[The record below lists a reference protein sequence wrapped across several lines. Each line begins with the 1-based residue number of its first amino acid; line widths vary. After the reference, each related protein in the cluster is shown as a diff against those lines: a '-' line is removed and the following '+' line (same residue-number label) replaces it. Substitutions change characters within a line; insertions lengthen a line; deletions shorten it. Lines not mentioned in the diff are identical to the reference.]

1 MDLCHARKGVVVGL
15 GKSGLAAVHYL
26 YEQGLEV
33 GVSEQ
38 RTIKEFTP
46 LELEVLNKYV
56 HNVETGGHSEKF
68 CSAADIVVVS
78 PGVPHD
84 LPPLQ
89 AAKSCAVPVVGELA
103 LAAGQFDVPVIAVTG
118 SNGKTTV
125 TSLIAHLLQV
135 AGKKV
140 FLGGNIG
147 TPVLQYIMNPD
158 SFDVVVLELSSFQL
172 QSAGEFRPDIG
183 LFLNLSPDHLDWHGS
198 WQAYAEAKLKIFSC
212 QGKDDVAIIG
222 GDDDFLQKQVPV
234 STGQVL
240 CFGARADCR
249 ATIDDAIV
257 KIQPGF
263 GEQGHPEE
271 YSLAGT
277 QLASRVNQYNAAAAL
292 LALRQFGCAPADMS
306 RGLST
311 FKPPEH
317 RMTPVGEVQGVCFV
331 NDSKA
336 TNVGAVVAALSGYE
350 KNVILI
356 AGGRDKGSDF
366 SALRSVVQKRV
377 KHVVLI
383 GEAGQDIAGALA
395 GVVEM
400 QKAGTMQEAVEQAF
414 AKAEKNDTVL
424 LAPACASFD
433 MFENYGERGR
443 VFVDCVARL
452 QKNILNDTMIPVASL
467 PGGKVQDQ
475 VCES

>member
-1 MDLCHARKGVVVGL
+1 MDLCRAQKGVVVGL
-15 GKSGLAAVHYL
+15 GKSGLAAVQYL
-26 YEQGLEV
+26 YDQGLEV
-33 GVSEQ
+33 AVSE
-38 RTIKEFTP
+38 RRSIN
-46 LELEVLNKYV
+46 ELTAPEQEVLKKYV
-56 HNVETGGHSEKF
+56 LSVETGGHSEEF

-84 LPPLQ
+84 LPPLR
-89 AAKSCAVPVVGELA
+89 AARACGIPVVGELA

-147 TPVLQYIMNPD
+147 TPVLQYIKKPD
-158 SFDVVVLELSSFQL
+158 GFDVVVLELSSFQL

-198 WQAYAEAKLKIFSC
+198 LQAYAEAKLNIFVC
-212 QGKDDVAIIG
+212 QKKDDIAIVG
-222 GDDDFLQKQVPV
+222 GDDGFLQKQASV
-234 STGQVL
+234 SSGQVF
-240 CFGARADCR
+240 CFGTKADCR
-249 ATIDDAIV
+249 ATIDDATV
-257 KIQPGF
+257 KMQPGF

-271 YSLAGT
+271 YRLAGT

-292 LALRQFGCAPADMS
+292 LALRQFGCAPADIS
-306 RGLST
+306 HGLST
-311 FKPPEH
+311 YQPPEH
-317 RMTPVGEVQGVCFV
+317 RMTLVGEIQGVCFV

-366 SALRSVVQKRV
+366 SVLRSVVQERV

-383 GEAGQDIAGALA
+383 GEAGQDIAKALA

-400 QKAGTMQEAVEQAF
+400 QKAQTMQEAVESAF

-443 VFVDCVARL
+443 AFAGCVDQL
-452 QKNILNDTMIPVASL
+452 QKNVQKDKVIPVAPL
-467 PGGKVQDQ
+467 PGVKVQTQ
-475 VCES
+475 ICES